1 MNTTATT
8 VEERLGDPYDTANP
22 FGFRAIVAAREAGRP
37 LDGEPLDLG
46 DTQDDEQ
53 LMHAA
58 RAVHRRSPALARAPG
73 PTPPWRPAR
82 PSAPS
87 TPHCGSRY
95 GTCGPADCTGR
106 RPPTSPNC
114 GPYSPESSPICCCA
128 TPLTTLAVRD
138 TDNAP
143 HSDFVPRV
151 LQAAM
156 DRLSLL
162 MGSRFYIRQGEHA
175 VFQLLLSETQQAL
188 FAPGR
193 PPRSPSAPVPLTAA
207 TTLCDPDLL
216 AAAPGRALLP
226 AAGRPRV
233 SQPSGP
239 VQERLYGELVRR
251 YESSLAFDLTER
263 PLPDRP

>member
-22 FGFRAIVAAREAGRP
+22 FGFHAIVAAREAGRP

-46 DTQDDEQ
+46 DAQDTER

-58 RAVHRRSPALARAPG
+58 RAVYRRSPALARP
-73 PTPPWRPAR
+73 
-82 PSAPS
+82 
-87 TPHCGSRY
+87 
-95 GTCGPADCTGR
+95 PADGAVAAGAAVGALDSGLRIAIRHLRAR
-106 RPPTSPNC
+106 RLYGAAAADIPQLRAVLAGVLADLLLC
-114 GPYSPESSPICCCA
+114 DA
-128 TPLTTLAVRD
+128 LTTLAVRD
-138 TDNAP
+138 TENAP
-143 HSDFVPRV
+143 DSDFVPRV

-188 FAPGR
+188 FVPGR
-193 PPRSPSAPVPLTAA
+193 PPRSPSAPVPLNAA
-207 TTLCDPDLL
+207 TALCDPELL
-216 AAAPGRALLP
+216 AAAPGRTLFP
-226 AAGRPRV
+226 AATRRRAA
-233 SQPSGP
+233 QPAGP
-239 VQERLYGELVRR
+239 VQERLYEELVRR
-251 YESSLAFDLTER
+251 YEASRAFDLTER